1 MMEGVQHMSDAE
13 RIGELL
19 LARGWKIAVAES
31 TAGGL
36 ISAALLTIPGAS
48 RYYERGVIAY
58 SRAAKLETLGMPPEL
73 YTERGSTHQA
83 AVRAMA
89 EGVRRISGAQVGV
102 AESGVAGPGVG
113 RSGLPIGTV
122 WAAVVTPERG
132 IERELHLPGERA
144 QIMSS
149 IVEAIFGMLEEV
161 LAPARA

>member
-1 MMEGVQHMSDAE
+1 MSQAE
-13 RIGELL
+13 RVGEAL
-19 LARGWKIAVAES
+19 LARGWKIAIAES

-36 ISAALLTIPGAS
+36 ISAALLTVPGSS

-58 SRAAKLETLGMPPEL
+58 SRAAKLETLGLPPEL

-89 EGVRRISGAQVGV
+89 EGVRRLSGTQVGV

-132 IERELHLPGERA
+132 IERELHLPGDRA
-144 QIMSS
+144 QIMSG
-149 IVEAIFGMLEEV
+149 IVEAVLSMVEEV
-161 LAPARA
+161 LSPIRS

>member
-1 MMEGVQHMSDAE
+1 MSHAE
-13 RIGELL
+13 QVGELL

-36 ISAALLTIPGAS
+36 ISAALLTVPGSS

-58 SRAAKLETLGMPPEL
+58 SRAAKLETLGLPPEL

-89 EGVRRISGAQVGV
+89 EGVRRLSGTQVGV

-132 IERELHLPGERA
+132 IERELHLPGDRA
-144 QIMSS
+144 QIMAG
-149 IVEAIFGMLEEV
+149 IVEAVLSMVEEV
-161 LAPARA
+161 LSPIRS